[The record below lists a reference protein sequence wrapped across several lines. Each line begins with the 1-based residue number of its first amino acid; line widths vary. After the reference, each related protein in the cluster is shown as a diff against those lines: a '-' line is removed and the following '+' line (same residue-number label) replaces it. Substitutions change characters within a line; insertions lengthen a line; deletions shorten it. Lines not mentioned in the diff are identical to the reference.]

1 MECRHCP
8 WFCHELPCLV
18 LFCFT
23 CCIALD
29 CQLHCIAMNCFA
41 CPIWSRFLLAN
52 TTTTPLPPHRLFH
65 RRHNLFLRTA
75 RQISGKHLCYSRLLS
90 WHICLNLCFYCICI
104 CFTVSSK
111 HFLAYLFVFV
121 FLLYLYLFL
130 KTAWPISSKHL
141 CFSLFASHLLE
152 SNKAN
157 ENHIR
162 VAQILL
168 WSRRAF
174 WWPVLWS
181 HFLVNPPSFSL
192 TGLTKLEM

>member
-1 MECRHCP
+1 MN
-8 WFCHELPCLV
+8 
-18 LFCFT
+18 
-23 CCIALD
+23 

-90 WHICLNLCFYCICI
+90 WHICLNLCFYCFCI

-157 ENHIR
+157 DNHIS
-162 VAQILL
+162 VVQILL
-168 WSRRAF
+168 WSRGVF
-174 WWPVLWS
+174 WWPVLWG
-181 HFLVNPPSFSL
+181 HFLVNPPFFYHL
-192 TGLTKLEM
+192 QD

>member
-1 MECRHCP
+1 MDYRYCTS
-8 WFCHELPCLV
+8 FCHELPCVIL
-18 LFCFT
+18 LYM
-23 CCIALD
+23 
-29 CQLHCIAMNCFA
+29 LHCHELSVTLHCHE
-41 CPIWSRFLLAN
+41 LLCVSHLKSF
-52 TTTTPLPPHRLFH
+52 PFGQHHHDSPSPPHRLFH

-75 RQISGKHLCYSRLLS
+75 WQISGKHLCYSRLLS

-157 ENHIR
+157 DNHIS
-162 VAQILL
+162 VVQILL
-168 WSRRAF
+168 WSRGVF
-174 WWPVLWS
+174 WWPVLWG

>member
-1 MECRHCP
+1 MN
-8 WFCHELPCLV
+8 
-18 LFCFT
+18 
-23 CCIALD
+23 

-65 RRHNLFLRTA
+65 RRHNLFLRTV

-90 WHICLNLCFYCICI
+90 WHICLNLCFYCFCI

-157 ENHIR
+157 DNHIS
-162 VAQILL
+162 VVQILL
-168 WSRRAF
+168 WSRGVF
-174 WWPVLWS
+174 WWPVLWG
-181 HFLVNPPSFSL
+181 HFLVNRPSFSL
-192 TGLTKLEM
+192 TGLTKLQM